1 MKTTSAP
8 QGCTNLKLRQLG
20 RMVNRHYDQY
30 LSVVG
35 LKSTQYALLSCVV
48 KLGPMRPGDI
58 ARQMQ
63 MDAST
68 LSRNLQPMVAQGWLS
83 VGAGEDARSRL
94 VEATPAGMALRTEAQ
109 RAWKAAQTALNQRLG
124 LAQVAALHDLLDA
137 SIGIL
142 DESRGG
148 TLPR

>member
-124 LAQVAALHDLLDA
+124 LEQVAALHDLLDA